1 MRTIDEAARRTPV
14 TEEFDVVVAGG
25 GLAGMAAAI
34 AAARQGA
41 RVCLLEKTCM
51 LGGLGTLGLIT
62 VYLPLCDGRGHQ
74 VMFGLVEE
82 LLRLSIRHGAEAE
95 FPVGWL
101 GDGTAEDRVRQ
112 RFYVQYN
119 PALFAIEAE
128 RLLLSLGVTI
138 HYDTR
143 VCAVAREGDR
153 IAALVVENKEGR
165 QAIAGR
171 TFVDGTG
178 DADLC
183 AWAGASTALHTENH
197 LAMWYYAAG
206 DSGYH
211 LYKLAR
217 NYYATAQGERLYD
230 GTQQADIDAMMI
242 DGRERILE
250 HFLKERERRGDGT
263 LFPAHVPQ
271 VPSFR
276 MTRRLDGAYALD
288 DTEQFKRFDDSI
300 GLTGDWR
307 KIGPVYEIPYRC
319 LVAPNVTNLI
329 AAGRCISVTTAMWD
343 ITRVIPTCAATGEA
357 AGIAAAQG
365 AATGVGLPSLPI
377 DALQRALRGGGVR
390 LHTDEAV
397 PNPA

>member
-14 TEEFDVVVAGG
+14 AGEYDVVVAGG

-41 RVCLLEKTCM
+41 KVCLVEKGCM

-62 VYLPLCDGRGHQ
+62 IYLPLCDGRGHQ
-74 VMFGLVEE
+74 VMFGLAEE

-101 GDGTAEDRVRQ
+101 GGGTAEERIQQ

-138 HYDTR
+138 HYDAR
-143 VCAVAREGDR
+143 ACDVAMEGDR
-153 IAALVVENKEGR
+153 IAALVVEGKEGR

-171 TFVDGTG
+171 AFVDGTG

-183 AWAGASTALHTENH
+183 AWAGAPTVKHLENH
-197 LAMWYYAAG
+197 LAMWYYAAS

-217 NYYATAQGERLYD
+217 NFYSVAPGERLYD
-230 GTQQADIDAMMI
+230 GTCQADVDAMMI
-242 DGRERILE
+242 DGREKILE
-250 HFLKERERRGDGT
+250 HFLKERKRIGDDT

-276 MTRRLDGAYALD
+276 MTRRLAGAYALD
-288 DTEQFKRFDDSI
+288 DAEQFQHFDDSI
-300 GLTGDWR
+300 GLTCDWR
-307 KIGPVYEIPYRC
+307 KAGPVYEIPYRC
-319 LVAPNVTNLI
+319 LVASNVTNLI
-329 AAGRCISVTTAMWD
+329 TAGRCISVTTAMWD
-343 ITRVIPTCAATGEA
+343 ITRVIPVCSATGEA

-365 AATGVGLPSLPI
+365 AASGTALPALPI
-377 DALQRALRGGGVR
+377 GALQQALRAGGVR